1 MNEFYNKLHKIAL
14 FELQQ
19 FNNEVS
25 TEDSP
30 VITKEITLKNGLVIR
45 ISKWL
50 AMDAFVK
57 FTHKNDIN
65 SYSFDELLAM
75 NYVPEQHQNL
85 MLLEVHSS
93 SFGKM
98 IEAKTN

>member
-1 MNEFYNKLHKIAL
+1 MNEFYSKLHELAL
-14 FELQQ
+14 FELKQ

-30 VITKEITLKNGLVIR
+30 IITKEITLKNGLVIR

-57 FTHKNDIN
+57 FTHKNDIT
-65 SYSFDELLAM
+65 SYSFDELVTM
-75 NYVPEQHQNL
+75 DYVPEQHQNL
-85 MLLEVHSS
+85 GFLEVHSS
-93 SFGKM
+93 SF
-98 IEAKTN
+98 AKLTEV

>member
-1 MNEFYNKLHKIAL
+1 MNEFYSKLYEIAR
-14 FELQQ
+14 FELEQ
-19 FNNEVS
+19 FNSDVLAENV
-25 TEDSP
+25 P
-30 VITKEITLKNGLVIR
+30 IITKEVTLKNGLVIR

-65 SYSFDELLAM
+65 SYSFDELITM

-85 MLLEVHSS
+85 GLLEVHSS
-93 SFGKM
+93 SF
-98 IEAKTN
+98 AKVTEV

>member
-1 MNEFYNKLHKIAL
+1 MNEFYNKLQEIAL
-14 FELQQ
+14 FELKK
-19 FNNEVS
+19 FNNEVL

-30 VITKEITLKNGLVIR
+30 MITKEITLKNGLVIR

-57 FTHKNDIN
+57 FTHKNDID
-65 SYSFDELLAM
+65 SYSFDELIAM

-85 MLLEVHSS
+85 EFLEVNLS
-93 SFGKM
+93 SF
-98 IEAKTN
+98 AKITEV

>member
-1 MNEFYNKLHKIAL
+1 MNEFYSKLYEIAL
-14 FELQQ
+14 FELKE
-19 FNNEVS
+19 FNNEIS

-30 VITKEITLKNGLVIR
+30 IMTKEITLKNGLVIR

-65 SYSFDELLAM
+65 SYSFDELVKM
-75 NYVPEQHQNL
+75 DYVSEKHQKL
-85 MLLEVHSS
+85 DFLEVHSS
-93 SFGKM
+93 SFAKM
-98 IEAKTN
+98 TEA

>member
-1 MNEFYNKLHKIAL
+1 MNKFYRKLHEIAL
-14 FELQQ
+14 FELKQ

-25 TEDSP
+25 TEYSP
-30 VITKEITLKNGLVIR
+30 IITKEITLKNGLVIC
-45 ISKWL
+45 ISRWL

-65 SYSFDELLAM
+65 SYSFDELITM

-85 MLLEVHSS
+85 GLLEVHSS
-93 SFGKM
+93 SFAKV
-98 IEAKTN
+98 IEV